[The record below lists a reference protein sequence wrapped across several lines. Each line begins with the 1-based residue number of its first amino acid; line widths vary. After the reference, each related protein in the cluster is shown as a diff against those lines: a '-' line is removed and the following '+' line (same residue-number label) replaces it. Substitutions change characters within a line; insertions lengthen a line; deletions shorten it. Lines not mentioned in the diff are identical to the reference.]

1 MRRKKEEDPMTHI
14 IDTEW
19 EEKYLQ
25 SLTPKEKFWYRVSKV
40 IMFIICVGS
49 PIFIFVSFGI
59 AIYTNKPFLWYLFH

>member
-19 EEKYLQ
+19 EEKYLH
-25 SLTPKEKFWYRVSKV
+25 SLTPKEKFWYRVSAI

>member
-25 SLTPKEKFWYRVSKV
+25 TLTPQEKFWYHVCGV
-40 IMFIICVGS
+40 IMFILCIGS

>member
-19 EEKYLQ
+19 EERYLQ
-25 SLTPKEKFWYRVSKV
+25 TLTPQEKFWYHVSAV
-40 IMFIICVGS
+40 LMFILCIGS
-49 PIFIFVSFGI
+49 PIFIFISFGI

>member
-1 MRRKKEEDPMTHI
+1 MTWR

-19 EEKYLQ
+19 EARYLQ
-25 SLTPKEKFWYRVSKV
+25 TLSPTEKFWYYVSAV
-40 IMFIICVGS
+40 LMYILCIGS

>member
-25 SLTPKEKFWYRVSKV
+25 SLTPKEKFWYRVSAI
-40 IMFIICVGS
+40 IMFIICGGS

>member
-1 MRRKKEEDPMTHI
+1 MRKKKKDPMADI

-25 SLTPKEKFWYRVSKV
+25 SLTPKEKFWYRVSGV

-49 PIFIFVSFGI
+49 PIFIFISFGI